1 VAVHNGPLDERAVE
15 DGPAVRPKARPEPK
29 DRLGIPTS
37 RRAIPRIDPSPVAGA
52 RPTPIRREF
61 NGGVGTSIRHPLID
75 RITDRVALVESRAG
89 VLRLSAPLA
98 DVLGRP
104 LAHGRTL
111 VLLTPESSRLTIGLR
126 SALVAAHA
134 LWAVTTPAGF
144 RDGITGIHHATLDDA
159 VSAAGA
165 MPADPDH
172 GADEADDATGC
183 AATDVTSQLSVDVT
197 ILHRDGADALLG
209 GALEAI
215 ALAIGAYRPLA
226 WGATEPLEK
235 GWDRWVL
242 TQEARHRAPEPT
254 RVIVEGDHVSAAVT
268 ARVTPRGIEETVA
281 LTADVPGGR
290 SGLDDAIARLRV
302 VLGEL
307 TRTSLPT
314 FALVLARDGEAD
326 RTFRAVTYPPPNPVA
341 LLIGAPSVRRLDLHR
356 RSFAPGQSI
365 DVVGRPRLPAFLL
378 PLGSADHSGWDALHD
393 ALDSV
398 GTERLTTLVEEP
410 LLTAWEDDLHSDL
423 HGHGDPHG
431 QGDRGRG
438 DPRPD
443 DPSDDVSPESPGGGA
458 LDAP

>member
-1 VAVHNGPLDERAVE
+1 M
-15 DGPAVRPKARPEPK
+15 
-29 DRLGIPTS
+29 
-37 RRAIPRIDPSPVAGA
+37 
-52 RPTPIRREF
+52 
-61 NGGVGTSIRHPLID
+61 GTSIRHPLID
-75 RITDRVALVESRAG
+75 RISERVALVESRAA

-134 LWAVTTPAGF
+134 VWAVTTPTGF
-144 RDGITGIHHATLDDA
+144 RDGITGIHHATLDEA
-159 VSAAGA
+159 AAAAGA
-165 MPADPDH
+165 MP
-172 GADEADDATGC
+172 DEPARSAGESDEGDGH

-215 ALAIGAYRPLA
+215 ALAIGGYRPLA

-242 TQEARHRAPEPT
+242 TQEARHRAPDPT
-254 RVIVEGDHVSAAVT
+254 RIIVEGDHVSAAVT

-281 LTADVPGGR
+281 LTADVPGAR

-314 FALVLARDGEAD
+314 FALVLAREGEAD
-326 RTFRAVTYPPPNPVA
+326 RSFRAVTYPPPNPVA
-341 LLIGAPSVRRLDLHR
+341 LLIGAPSVRLLDLHR
-356 RSFAPGQSI
+356 QTFAPEQSV
-365 DVVGRPRLPAFLL
+365 DVVGRPALPAFLL
-378 PLGSADHSGWDALHD
+378 PLGSAERSGWDALHD

-398 GTERLTTLVEEP
+398 GPERLTTLVEEP

-423 HGHGDPHG
+423 HGRGEPHGDL
-431 QGDRGRG
+431 RGRG
-438 DPRPD
+438 DGRGHGPSRADGPSGVAPPD
-443 DPSDDVSPESPGGGA
+443 LPGGDTP
-458 LDAP
+458 DAP